1 MCFLLLLLSFSFT
14 FVLLGTQNHKA
25 HVNITAFFGIE
36 NFILPNNG
44 TYFMQIEMMKKRS
57 AEKSIKLKWYYSLIN
72 DPFLSNQPFFLSFSL
87 KYLFNS
93 LRFAQ

>member
-1 MCFLLLLLSFSFT
+1 MF
-14 FVLLGTQNHKA
+14 FVVVAVFFFYICVVLGTQNHKA